1 MALPVLRPAIL
12 LGAAGLLLAS
22 CSTLPPRGIVPVRGF
37 DLQRYLGKWYEIARL
52 DHRFESGLTDVTAT
66 YTPRGDG
73 SIEVLNRGYNP
84 KKGAWED
91 ARGVARFNGDPL
103 TASLK
108 VSFFGPFYGGYHV
121 VALDPDYRWAMV
133 VGNNRSY
140 LWILSRTKTL
150 PDEVKSQLLALAH
163 SLGFDTDKLTW
174 VSQTRP
180 DN

>member
-1 MALPVLRPAIL
+1 MGLPLLRIAFV
-12 LGAAGLLLAS
+12 LGAAGLLLSA
-22 CSTLPPRGIVPVRGF
+22 CSTAPPRGVEPVHGF

-52 DHRFESGLTDVTAT
+52 DHRFERGLTDVTAT
-66 YTPRGDG
+66 YTPHGDG

-84 KKGAWED
+84 RKSAYED
-91 ARGVARFNGDPL
+91 ARGVARFTGDSK

-133 VGNNRSY
+133 VGNDRSY
-140 LWILSRTKTL
+140 LWILSRTRTL
-150 PDEVKSQLLALAH
+150 PDDVKAQLLAQAQN
-163 SLGFDTDKLTW
+163 LGFDTDKLTW
-174 VSQTRP
+174 VSQTRT